1 MRISDWS
8 SDVCSSDLACVHG
21 RLRGGDA
28 DCDAFIAES
37 LVAAV
42 ARPYGEPD
50 EARVKRTG
58 AFHAICRCIGGKR
71 FAVLRPDG
79 TLDETPDLVI
89 RDCNPGPQSMRPHRA
104 RRYSPPRLP
113 PASDA
118 GGCAVRTAFPA
129 AAAAPG

>member
-79 TLDETPDLVI
+79 TLDEQPDRVI
-89 RDCNPGPQSMRPHRA
+89 DRKRVVEGKSVSVRGD
-104 RRYSPPRLP
+104 L
-113 PASDA
+113 
-118 GGCAVRTAFPA
+118 GGGRVINNKIET
-129 AAAAPG
+129 

>member
-50 EARVKRTG
+50 EARVKRPG

-71 FAVLRPDG
+71 FAVLRPDR
-79 TLDETPDLVI
+79 TPDETPDLVL
-89 RDCNPGPQSMRPHRA
+89 RAANPSAQATRPPSD
-104 RRYSPPRLP
+104 RRSIGT
-113 PASDA
+113 A
-118 GGCAVRTAFPA
+118 AVRETR
-129 AAAAPG
+129 

>member
-1 MRISDWS
+1 MYFGGAASFDYGAVRVRVPRARACTASGRR
-8 SDVCSSDLACVHG
+8 LFRACVHG

-58 AFHAICRCIGGKR
+58 AFHAICRCIGGQR
-71 FAVLRPDG
+71 LAVLGSEAR
-79 TLDETPDLVI
+79 LVGKEGVST
-89 RDCNPGPQSMRPHRA
+89 CRA
-104 RRYSPPRLP
+104 RWSRGR
-113 PASDA
+113 
-118 GGCAVRTAFPA
+118 
-129 AAAAPG
+129 